1 MIVNKYNQGGGGSG
15 SGVTPQDVQR
25 QIDSALTPYW
35 DSAATE
41 SAITQS
47 VSGKAD
53 AANIEANQ
61 SSLKFATWNNQGI
74 VQGTIGSEVYN
85 RELKINGD
93 AKSYFTS
100 TQYFGN
106 LNFYAPETSGNAGD
120 ILVSVGNG
128 APVWSAVTIPDMT
141 AYTPTSG
148 FSTIN
153 GSAITNGGN
162 IVIQGGGDMSGY
174 YTSAQTDEKIASA
187 VTPVANH
194 LAEVEQI
201 TASAYTE
208 LHDDILALSART
220 PDMSAYTPTSGF
232 STINGS
238 AITNGGNI
246 VIQGGGGDMSNYW
259 NSAETKSYV
268 DSAATNLQDQI
279 DTMDEV
285 VADALND
292 LNGDVAA
299 VSGMVSDLTSGQ
311 QPVVRT
317 MLDLS
322 VPSTPITRIISLPQ
336 YSYDSL
342 ESQGLI
348 SPNTFYII
356 VSSN

>member
-1 MIVNKYNQGGGGSG
+1 MIIDFHKCYGGGGSG
-15 SGVTPQDVQR
+15 SGVTPQEVQA

-53 AANIEANQ
+53 ASNVSANTEDYVFPAWNEDGVVTGEVSEAYQNVIKLNDYPLYVYGLNRDNLDIWALDRKGTAGQ
-61 SSLKFATWNNQGI
+61 I
-74 VQGTIGSEVYN
+74 VVADSDGT
-85 RELKINGD
+85 
-93 AKSYFTS
+93 
-100 TQYFGN
+100 
-106 LNFYAPETSGNAGD
+106 
-120 ILVSVGNG
+120 
-128 APVWSAVTIPDMT
+128 PVWSAVTMPDMT

-194 LAEVEQI
+194 LAEVEEI

-232 STINGS
+232 ATVNGS

-246 VIQGGGGDMSNYW
+246 VIQGGGGGDMSNYW

-268 DSAATNLQDQI
+268 DSATTNLQDQI

-285 VADALND
+285 VSAALVDLEGKKVESQDVKHIVKLTQAQYDALVNKD
-292 LNGDVAA
+292 
-299 VSGMVSDLTSGQ
+299 
-311 QPVVRT
+311 P
-317 MLDLS
+317 
-322 VPSTPITRIISLPQ
+322 
-336 YSYDSL
+336 Y
-342 ESQGLI
+342 
-348 SPNTFYII
+348 TFYII
-356 VSSN
+356 VSN

>member
-1 MIVNKYNQGGGGSG
+1 MIVNKFNQGGGGSG
-15 SGVTPQDVQR
+15 RRVTLQDVQS

-53 AANIEANQ
+53 AQNVTPRGDDGRG
-61 SSLKFATWNNQGI
+61 FWVPTWNGQGVI
-74 VQGTIGSEVYN
+74 TGESAYYFETIYKVNGWGIAKVPMSQTGEFPDMYVPVSAGTAG
-85 RELKINGD
+85 EL
-93 AKSYFTS
+93 
-100 TQYFGN
+100 
-106 LNFYAPETSGNAGD
+106 
-120 ILVSVGNG
+120 LVSSGPGN

-232 STINGS
+232 SPIN
-238 AITNGGNI
+238 
-246 VIQGGGGDMSNYW
+246 
-259 NSAETKSYV
+259 
-268 DSAATNLQDQI
+268 
-279 DTMDEV
+279 
-285 VADALND
+285 
-292 LNGDVAA
+292 
-299 VSGMVSDLTSGQ
+299 
-311 QPVVRT
+311 
-317 MLDLS
+317 
-322 VPSTPITRIISLPQ
+322 
-336 YSYDSL
+336 
-342 ESQGLI
+342 
-348 SPNTFYII
+348 
-356 VSSN
+356 

>member
-1 MIVNKYNQGGGGSG
+1 MIIDFHKCYGGGGSG
-15 SGVTPQDVQR
+15 SGVTPQEVQA

-53 AANIEANQ
+53 AANIEPNTGYY
-61 SSLKFATWNNQGI
+61 SFPEWNEQGI
-74 VQGTIGSEVYN
+74 VVREAARAGGAAYIVNGETHYAWTQDAEGYTI
-85 RELKINGD
+85 
-93 AKSYFTS
+93 
-100 TQYFGN
+100 
-106 LNFYAPETSGNAGD
+106 YAPTSHGTAGD
-120 ILVSVGNG
+120 ILVSTGDG
-128 APVWSAVTIPDMT
+128 APVWSAVTMPDMT

-153 GSAITNGGN
+153 GSAITDGGN

-292 LNGDVAA
+292 LNGDLAA
-299 VSGMVSDLTSGQ
+299 VSGAVSDFTYGM

-322 VPSTPITRIISLPQ
+322 VPSIPITRIISLPQ
-336 YSYDSL
+336 SSYDSL